1 MELEKIQL
9 NWEEILSGGLTGMLR
24 QTESM
29 RQNISWGHNANFNLY
44 DKWGMTISG
53 SLCEMAL
60 AKKMSSYFGHTVNNF
75 HGSDLIIDNKCVQV
89 RSQLMTKKT
98 NNLIIRQGYKKTD
111 YYFLVGDDTPTYRFF
126 GYIPPLD
133 IENHGQW
140 TNFNKTDRPYVWS
153 VPIDKLKPL
162 KQFKYEKHTY
172 K

>member
-60 AKKMSSYFGHTVNNF
+60 AKKMSSYFGHTVNNV
-75 HGSDLIIDNKCVQV
+75 HGSDSIIDNKCVQV

-133 IENHGQW
+133 IEKHGQW

>member
-53 SLCEMAL
+53 SLFEMAL

-133 IENHGQW
+133 IEKHGKW

>member
-89 RSQLMTKKT
+89 RSQLMTKK
-98 NNLIIRQGYKKTD
+98 NQ
-111 YYFLVGDDTPTYRFF
+111 
-126 GYIPPLD
+126 
-133 IENHGQW
+133 
-140 TNFNKTDRPYVWS
+140 
-153 VPIDKLKPL
+153 
-162 KQFKYEKHTY
+162 
-172 K
+172 